1 NEMTDAALK
10 NLKGEHKGNKHLD
23 MLMFLLRK
31 DFTRFKVDGEEA
43 YQKIQRV
50 IESVNGI
57 ILTHEDPLL
66 GDVMVYPKKG
76 TVAFSTG
83 IHGWAVTLNHFAK
96 LYAFKF
102 GIDEAKMM
110 EMLWDDNFYDPKTK
124 EWTTK
129 NTGSGSCKRG
139 FLQYVYEPVR
149 QIISICKW
157 LPAVNLLEM
166 MILHLHSP
174 CTAQKYR
181 VENLYEGPPD
191 DVYANAIRSCD
202 PNGPL
207 MFYVSKMIPA
217 SNESGRFFSFGRV
230 FAGKVSPA
238 MKARIM
244 GPNYVPGET
253 RDLNVRSVQRTLVW
267 MGQTQVTAT

>member
-1 NEMTDAALK
+1 MTDAALK

-66 GDVMVYPKKG
+66 GDVLVYPKKG

-110 EMLWDDNFYDPKTK
+110 EMLWDDNFYDPKTN

-129 NTGSGSCKRG
+129 NTGSGSC
-139 FLQYVYEPVR
+139 
-149 QIISICKW
+149 CAKW
-157 LPAVNLLEM
+157 LPAGNLLEL
-166 MILHLHSP
+166 MILHFPSP

-191 DVYANAIRSCD
+191 DVYANAIRS
-202 PNGPL
+202 
-207 MFYVSKMIPA
+207 F
-217 SNESGRFFSFGRV
+217 
-230 FAGKVSPA
+230 SPA
-238 MKARIM
+238 MKARTM